1 VERTLTRGWWRTNAV
16 WLVAIAVL
24 VPVTVGVIAVNEW
37 SSYDLGHATK
47 PISVDPGDSTR
58 YDGTRIGP
66 ASAEFTDAPGAP
78 DGTRVV
84 SATVLV
90 TPGDEPISCVSPVL
104 REAGGAG
111 RQWSEASFD
120 LEREYD
126 PALKTSCDSALP
138 IRYSLT
144 LQYLVPEDAT
154 GPFVI
159 ELSASDAYPQYVSLR
174 IEP

>member
-1 VERTLTRGWWRTNAV
+1 MTRGWWRRNAV
-16 WLVAIAVL
+16 SLVAIAVL
-24 VPVTVGVIAVNEW
+24 APVTVGAIAVNEW
-37 SSYDLGHATK
+37 SAYDLGHATK
-47 PISVDPGDSTR
+47 PIGVEPGESAR
-58 YDGTRIGP
+58 YDGAQIGP

-78 DGTRVV
+78 SGTRVV
-84 SATVLV
+84 SATVLI
-90 TPGDEPISCVSPVL
+90 TPGEEPISCVAPVL

-126 PALKTSCDSALP
+126 PALKTSCDSELP

-144 LQYLVPEDAT
+144 LRYLVPEDAT

-159 ELSASDAYPQYVSLR
+159 ELSAADAYPHYVRLR
-174 IEP
+174 VEP

>member
-1 VERTLTRGWWRTNAV
+1 MEQAVTRGWWRTNAAA
-16 WLVAIAVL
+16 LVAIAVL
-24 VPVTVGVIAVNEW
+24 VPVTVGAIAVNEW

-47 PISVDPGDSTR
+47 PIHVEPGESAR
-58 YDGTRIGP
+58 YDGARIGP

-78 DGTRVV
+78 GGTRVV

-111 RQWSEASFD
+111 RQWSEASFA

-126 PALKTSCDSALP
+126 PALKTSCDSDLP

-144 LQYLVPEDAT
+144 LEYLVPEDAT

-159 ELSASDAYPQYVSLR
+159 ELSAADAYPQYVSLR
-174 IEP
+174 IQP